1 MIRLRLA
8 GFLYRL
14 ADRIAGRYV
23 GSPGLANVEFVDSPT
38 VKRTPLQRKR
48 ATKAKP

>member
-1 MIRLRLA
+1 MIRLRLRLA

-14 ADRIAGRYV
+14 ADRIA
-23 GSPGLANVEFVDSPT
+23 T